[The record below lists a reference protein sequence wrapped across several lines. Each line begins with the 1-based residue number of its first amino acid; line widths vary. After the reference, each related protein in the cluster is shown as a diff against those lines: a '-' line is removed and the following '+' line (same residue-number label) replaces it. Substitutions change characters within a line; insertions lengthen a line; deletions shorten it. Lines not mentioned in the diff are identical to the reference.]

1 MKTTLLFAA
10 LLAIA
15 TPGVAAEPAF
25 DPGANR
31 YAATLAPVERFDS
44 GVLAVEQHGTKGRP
58 LILVPGLASGAWAWQ
73 GVVRDLAA
81 DHIVY
86 IVTLPGFDGRPFTAG
101 QSFDAARA
109 GLLALIAARKLD
121 HPVLIGHSLGA
132 TLSFAAAETAPQAVG
147 GIVAIDGLPVFPG
160 AEDMPPAERAAMAA
174 NVKAGM
180 AAADQA
186 TSAKQ
191 QQTYMRTSGVRDMAQ
206 ADQLAQLSSRSDPA
220 AAASYAADVLGRDL
234 RPQLHV
240 ITAPILVLAPY
251 FDQDPMDARWSP
263 DAKAAYYK
271 SLLAGAPLVQVLP
284 VPDSRH
290 FIMFDQP
297 QVLTTILRSYLKA
310 L

>member
-1 MKTTLLFAA
+1 MKTSLLFAT

-15 TPGVAAEPAF
+15 TPGFAAEPV
-25 DPGANR
+25 ANR
-31 YAATLAPVERFDS
+31 YAATIAPIHKFDS
-44 GVLAVEQHGTKGRP
+44 GVLAVEQHGSKGRP

-81 DHIVY
+81 DHVIY

-109 GLLALIAARKLD
+109 GLLALIKERKLD

-132 TLSFAAAETAPQAVG
+132 TLSFAVAEAAPDAVG

-160 AEDMPPAERAAMAA
+160 TEAMAPAGRAVMAA
-174 NVKAGM
+174 NIKASM

-186 TSAKQ
+186 SFAKQ

-220 AAASYAADVLGRDL
+220 AAGAYIAEVLGRDL

-251 FDQDPMDARWSP
+251 FDQDPMDARWTA

-271 SLLAGAPLVQVLP
+271 SLLAGAPRVQVLP
-284 VPDSRH
+284 VPDARH
-290 FIMFDQP
+290 FVMFDQP
-297 QVLTTILRSYLKA
+297 QVLGAMLRTYLQA